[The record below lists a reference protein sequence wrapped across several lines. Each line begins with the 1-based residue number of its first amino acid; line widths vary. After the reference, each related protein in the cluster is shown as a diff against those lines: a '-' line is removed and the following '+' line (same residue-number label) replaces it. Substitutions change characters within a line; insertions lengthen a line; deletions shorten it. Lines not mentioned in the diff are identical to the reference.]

1 MKKMTFS
8 ILTTLFGMLVFV
20 SNNFAQSSTVMR
32 ISFTPVQSLAVG
44 EQFTLPLTITAGEN
58 VAGYQITVSYDT
70 SALRYVSSQNGD
82 YLPTGAFFVPPVV
95 AGNKVTL
102 AATSLAGESNGDGT
116 LAILTFE
123 VVAVKTSTLT
133 LSDVLLTNS
142 ASESSRPRV
151 EATQITESGPSSVG
165 VQISFTPVQSLA
177 VGELLTLPLT
187 ITNGENVAGYQA
199 TVSYDTSALR
209 YVSSRNG
216 DYLPTGAFFVPP
228 VVAGNKVTLAAT
240 SLAGESNGDGTL
252 AILTF
257 EVVTVKTSTLT
268 LSEVLLTN
276 RAGESSRPQVEAT
289 QITETPLDSPRIV
302 FESQTIDDSG
312 PLVGWSDGNSNGVVE
327 VGERINLK
335 VTLKNDGVDTAQN
348 VKGFMTTQDKSVH
361 ISEALVDYGNIGPGS
376 FGPPL
381 FPIAGFDGRSFKIE
395 IQDSAL
401 AHQVTLTLH
410 VTADNAG
417 PWSLHITLPIVNRS
431 EIGLAFPDNLISE
444 EAFGPRSTYFTLKV
458 QHPTLTNIP
467 DDQVFYD
474 DCEIILHIPERTH
487 AFIFPIQTQ
496 GEKNLNIAERVVISV
511 GKLGISK
518 ISEALEVLDLILFF
532 REVRESTDLSKYD
545 LKVTVP
551 TLFEAGHGRPDTE
564 IDYVVLLKNETGPPK
579 SIAITMVQAYRIG
592 ESNDRFTAPRMVVTW
607 NFGEGW
613 AAAPTVQPV
622 AVSDYPPFQL
632 LPPKVQDYL
641 LRHFSAFTNFE
652 KWRVPEKTSLLP
664 NYPNPFNPET
674 WIPYQLAAPAD
685 VSLSIYAADGR
696 LVRTLNLGHQP
707 VGLYESRSRA
717 AYWDGRNTL
726 GEPVASGLYFYT
738 LTAGD
743 FTATRKMLIK
753 K

>member
-8 ILTTLFGMLVFV
+8 ILTALFGMLVFV
-20 SNNFAQSSTVMR
+20 SNIFAQSSTVVR
-32 ISFTPVQSLAVG
+32 ITFTPVQSLAVG
-44 EQFTLPLTITAGEN
+44 ELLTLPLTITAGEN
-58 VAGYQITVSYDT
+58 VAGYQATVSYDT
-70 SALRYVSSQNGD
+70 SALRYVSSRNGD
-82 YLPTGAFFVPPVV
+82 YLPEGAFFVPPVV

-151 EATQITESGPSSVG
+151 EATQITESAPSSVT
-165 VQISFTPVQSLA
+165 VRISSGAVSSPA
-177 VGELLTLPLT
+177 VGEQFTLPLT
-187 ITNGENVAGYQA
+187 ITNGANVAGYQA

-216 DYLPTGAFFVPP
+216 DYLPEGAFFVPP

-257 EVVTVKTSTLT
+257 EVVTVKASTLT
-268 LSEVLLTN
+268 LSEVLLTD
-276 RAGESSRPQVEAT
+276 GDSQSSRPQVEST
-289 QITETPLDSPRIV
+289 QITETSLDSPKIV

-312 PLVGWSDGNSNGVVE
+312 PLVGWSDGNSNGIAE

-335 VTLKNDGVDTAQN
+335 VTLKNDGVGTAQN

-381 FPIAGFDGRSFKIE
+381 FPIVGFDGRSFKIE

-417 PWSLHITLPIVNRS
+417 PWTLRITLAIVNRS
-431 EIGLAFPDNLISE
+431 EIGLEFPDNLISE

-458 QHPTLTNIP
+458 QHPTLTNVP

-496 GEKNLNIAERVVISV
+496 GERNLDIAKRVVISV
-511 GKLGISK
+511 GKLVVSK

-532 REVRESTDLSKYD
+532 REVVESTDSSKYD
-545 LKVTVP
+545 LKITVP

-564 IDYVVLLKNETGPPK
+564 IDYVVLLKNTTRTLK
-579 SIAITMVQAYRIG
+579 SIDITIKQKYRVG
-592 ESNDRFTAPRMVVTW
+592 EPSDSFTVNRTVTW
-607 NFGEGW
+607 NFDEGW
-613 AAAPTVQPV
+613 AAPTFQPIGI
-622 AVSDYPPFQL
+622 SDYPSFRL
-632 LPPKVQDYL
+632 LSPEVQDYL
-641 LRHFSAFTNFE
+641 LHHFSVFANFE
-652 KWRVPEKTSLLP
+652 TLRVPKETSLLP

-674 WIPYQLAAPAD
+674 WIPYQLAEPSD
-685 VSLSIYAADGR
+685 VSISIYAADGR
-696 LVRTLNLGHQP
+696 LVRTLDVGHQSA
-707 VGLYESRSRA
+707 GLYESRSRA
-717 AYWDGRNTL
+717 AYWDGRNAL
-726 GEPVASGLYFYT
+726 GEPVASGVYFYT
-738 LTAGD
+738 LTTGD
-743 FTATRKMLIK
+743 FTATRKMLIQK
-753 K
+753 